1 MWNVSIIAVIL
12 VNIAWEIIVISSRNA
27 VISKENA
34 EKAVNLE

>member
-1 MWNVSIIAVIL
+1 MMGKCFASYFSDYLTLNA
-12 VNIAWEIIVISSRNA
+12 EESSRNA